1 MKISIFGMGYVGV
14 VSGACFAKEGHEVVG
29 VDLAPA
35 KVELLNQGQTPIV
48 EEGMAELVREVCKA
62 GRLRATQDARAAVL
76 GTDLSLISVGTPSRP
91 NGSLNLDA
99 VAAVSREIGTIL
111 QDKQAVHTVIVR
123 STLMPGSTRSIVI
136 PALEETSGKRCGEG
150 FHVCYNP
157 EFLREGSSIKD
168 FYSAPYTVLGEASP
182 EGGTV
187 GAELYSCL
195 EVPLH
200 RCAIEVAEALKYVS
214 NTWHALKVAF
224 ANEAGVILKQLG
236 VDSHAALDLAWK
248 DTKLNISPAYLR
260 PGYAFGGS
268 CLPKDVRALVYAAKD
283 NDIEIPLLS
292 NLMRSNEQHI
302 DRAVRL
308 VLDEQ
313 ERDIALLGLSFKA
326 GTDDL
331 RESPLVTLAE
341 RLIGKGCRLRIYD
354 PDVALAQ
361 LTGAN
366 RAYIEKEIPHIGDL
380 LSDDLSWVLEEAK
393 VAVVGNVR
401 AAREPALAEWVK
413 EGTLIDLQRVAPEL
427 AEAAKGYK
435 GICW

>member
-1 MKISIFGMGYVGV
+1 M
-14 VSGACFAKEGHEVVG
+14 
-29 VDLAPA
+29 
-35 KVELLNQGQTPIV
+35 
-48 EEGMAELVREVCKA
+48 
-62 GRLRATQDARAAVL
+62 
-76 GTDLSLISVGTPSRP
+76 
-91 NGSLNLDA
+91 
-99 VAAVSREIGTIL
+99 
-111 QDKQAVHTVIVR
+111 
-123 STLMPGSTRSIVI
+123 
-136 PALEETSGKRCGEG
+136 
-150 FHVCYNP
+150 
-157 EFLREGSSIKD
+157 
-168 FYSAPYTVLGEASP
+168 LGEASA
-182 EGGTV
+182 EAGAI
-187 GAELYSCL
+187 GAELYSCVQ
-195 EVPLH
+195 VPLH
-200 RCAIEVAEALKYVS
+200 RCVIEVAEALKYVS

-283 NDIEIPLLS
+283 NDVEIPLLG
-292 NLMRSNEQHI
+292 NLIRSNEQHI

-313 ERDIALLGLSFKA
+313 ERDIALLGLSFKP

-401 AAREPALAEWVK
+401 GAREPALAEWVK
-413 EGTLIDLQRVAPEL
+413 KGTLIDLQRVAPEL